1 MRFVIYTLD
10 DWGRALDCR
19 MADAE
24 SVEAI
29 KKTYR
34 ERVGDYPIE
43 IWDGPRR
50 VARLQRSGGR
60 VQVFD

>member
-1 MRFVIYTLD
+1 
-10 DWGRALDCR
+10 

-24 SVEAI
+24 SVEVI

-50 VARLQRSGGR
+50 VARLQRSVVR
-60 VQVFD
+60 FRVFD